1 MTTVE
6 LRQKRAALVKEARK
20 LLDSVKKEER
30 DFNEEENAKYERMM
44 ADVDKMKV
52 DIDRLEKQETLERE
66 IDVPEERRGQLE
78 TTEHTP
84 PKENKEELRKGIFKK
99 WLALDTRF
107 NDKEVAEY
115 RAMQADS
122 PEGGGYLI
130 APQEF
135 VAELLKD
142 VDDQTFVRQLCRVFP
157 LTKSESL
164 GVPQL
169 DTDFS
174 DADWTIELAVGSE
187 DELKFGKRE
196 LRPHP
201 IAKWTRV
208 SKKLIRISALNI
220 EQIIRERLAY
230 KFATTFENAI
240 MTGDGVQ
247 KPLGL
252 FVDSADGIG
261 SARDVT
267 GNNTASA
274 IKADAL
280 IDTKYHLKE
289 AYLRNATWIFHRSI
303 VKEIRKM
310 KDGQGNYIW
319 QPGIQAGNPDRI
331 LDLPYRM
338 SEFVNGTIGSGN
350 YVGIVGDFRYYWIAE
365 ALNMEVQRL
374 IELWA
379 ATNQVGYIARM
390 EFDGAP
396 VKAEAFARFKCGS

>member
-20 LLDSVKKEER
+20 LLETVKKEER
-30 DFNEEENAKYERMM
+30 EFTAEENEKYERMM

-66 IDVPEERRGQLE
+66 IEEPENRAATLE
-78 TTEHTP
+78 TATAP
-84 PKENKEELRKGIFKK
+84 QNENKEELRKSVFRK
-99 WLALDTRF
+99 WLALDSRL
-107 NDKEVAEY
+107 NEKEKVEY

-142 VDDQTFVRQLCRVFP
+142 VDDQTFVRQLCRVFS

-169 DTDFS
+169 DSDFS

-201 IAKWTRV
+201 IAKWTTV

-230 KFATTFENAI
+230 KFAVTFEKAM

-252 FVDSADGIG
+252 FTESSDGI
-261 SARDVT
+261 SSSRDVQ
-267 GNNTASA
+267 GNNKPDL
-274 IKADAL
+274 IMCDAL
-280 IDTKYHLKE
+280 IDTKYSLKE
-289 AYLRNATWIFHRSI
+289 AYLRNAVWLFHRDA
-303 VKEIRKM
+303 VKQIRKL
-310 KDGQGNYIW
+310 KDGQGQYIW
-319 QPGIQAGNPDRI
+319 QPGIQSGNPDRI

-338 SEFVNGTIGSGN
+338 SEYVPNTFEAGK
-350 YVGIVGDFRYYWIAE
+350 YVGIVGDFRNYWIAE

-396 VKAEAFARFKCGS
+396 VREEAFARVKLGS